1 MGGISRLS
9 APRCQLAL
17 VLPLPGIPTPVLPP
31 SCLAFLSFSTT
42 VLELNAWHCN
52 NMSEKFL
59 TLKRQNNV
67 NSVRTR
73 CHRPHQQRWQQ
84 PTLAAARS
92 RQARPRQPPAGHR
105 CQASTPARAPPRRR
119 RADEQQNTPTTLP
132 VHPGGE
138 ELAGASSKRQQQPCQ
153 QRPRQCGQCPG
164 SSLGRRA
171 RGGRG
176 DVNTVRRSTINMN
189 ILGVRTR
196 SDPLSLFASSPR
208 VPLAAG
214 FGTGCHYVSHRVP
227 PILGEFS
234 CKKQPTVLAR
244 WDRCGSQRFLRTL
257 EPSRPPRRRRTT
269 SFCSWSTVRPAPPPP
284 RERLRRPD
292 RQ

>member
-1 MGGISRLS
+1 MVDVVGHTR
-9 APRCQLAL
+9 
-17 VLPLPGIPTPVLPP
+17 
-31 SCLAFLSFSTT
+31 
-42 VLELNAWHCN
+42 
-52 NMSEKFL
+52 
-59 TLKRQNNV
+59 
-67 NSVRTR
+67 SVVSSQGVCPYT
-73 CHRPHQQRWQQ
+73 C
-84 PTLAAARS
+84 AA
-92 RQARPRQPPAGHR
+92 QARGGNATSASSYCHTPRQPSEPSGEASAMPSISDISPPSSPGTTSWAPLSPLSGEHPQHSTCR
-105 CQASTPARAPPRRR
+105 HATDAQMSGRTPPQHCLSTPAARNWPARP
-119 RADEQQNTPTTLP
+119 AS
-132 VHPGGE
+132 
-138 ELAGASSKRQQQPCQ
+138 ASSNPASSAR
-153 QRPRQCGQCPG
+153 G
-164 SSLGRRA
+164 SVASAQLASILGRA
-171 RGGRG
+171 VVAAGRG
-176 DVNTVRRSTINMN
+176 DVNGIMFYTVYSSFIRRSIINV
-189 ILGVRTR
+189 LGVRTR

-257 EPSRPPRRRRTT
+257 EPSRPPRTT